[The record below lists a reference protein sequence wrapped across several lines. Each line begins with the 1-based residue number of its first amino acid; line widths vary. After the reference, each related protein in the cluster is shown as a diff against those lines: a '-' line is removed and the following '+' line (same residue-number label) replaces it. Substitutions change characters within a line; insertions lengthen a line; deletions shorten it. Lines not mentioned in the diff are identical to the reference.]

1 MTDTNQAF
9 DPKALRQAFGQ
20 FATGVTIITTT
31 SAEGDYVG
39 LTANS
44 FSSVSLEPPL
54 VLWSLDNKARS
65 LPVFEQ
71 RQHFAIHVLN
81 AEQVELSNL
90 FASKTEQKFAG
101 LDIESGPDGIPLL
114 KEYAAR
120 FVCRKTYAYEGGDHT
135 IFVGEVLDFS
145 RTETEPLLF
154 HGGQYAK
161 RHLLQNNPQI
171 SEESGSFN
179 ANFLMYL
186 LERVTAQ
193 VTHPF
198 HQAAKDLGLSVCG
211 MHLLAVLSAHEQR
224 SVSELIALN
233 PLETADIEIEIK
245 LLDNAGLV
253 NKSHQQV
260 TLSQQGRDI
269 VVQLLAAGKAFEA
282 DALSTLDEYE
292 QQVFKNLLRRVIQ
305 QTSLDMPEPF

>member
-1 MTDTNQAF
+1 MTNSNKTCDL
-9 DPKALRQAFGQ
+9 KALRQAFGQ
-20 FATGVTIITTT
+20 FATGVTIITTA

-65 LPVFEQ
+65 LSVFEQ
-71 RQHFAIHVLN
+71 CEHFAIHVLN

-90 FASKTEQKFAG
+90 FASKTEQKFTD

-114 KEYAAR
+114 NDYAAR
-120 FVCRKTYAYEGGDHT
+120 FICRKTYTYEGGDHT
-135 IFVGEVLDFS
+135 IFVGEVLDFN
-145 RTETEPLLF
+145 RTEAEPLLF
-154 HGGQYAK
+154 HCGQYAK
-161 RHLLQNNPQI
+161 RHLLQNNQQI

-198 HQAAKDLGLSVCG
+198 HQAAKGLGLSICG
-211 MHLLAVLSAHEQR
+211 MHLLAVLSNHEQR
-224 SVSELIALN
+224 SISELIALN

-253 NKSHQQV
+253 NKNHQQV
-260 TLSQQGRDI
+260 SLSQQGRDI

-292 QQVFKNLLRRVIQ
+292 QQVFKNLLQRVIQ